1 MKACASPA
9 RQAGFRH
16 AASIPCGMLR
26 GSVHSM
32 TRALVSAAMTDPDL
46 QGIAD
51 FALHPDAELL
61 CGFDHPHTHL
71 RRWKGLLTAKAWLG
85 RDLACFFA
93 GQADDGGRIVVL
105 LQGGN
110 CFCPRLG
117 GADMRGAVIG
127 ALYEL
132 DVFVPHGQTPIV
144 DRAERIAVFA

>member
-1 MKACASPA
+1 MNGTP
-9 RQAGFRH
+9 RGGFP
-16 AASIPCGMLR
+16 PCGVHPLR
-26 GSVHSM
+26 DAAGQRAFGGAVASLRSV
-32 TRALVSAAMTDPDL
+32 TDPDL
-46 QGIAD
+46 QGIPD